1 MPTQLQASVRCR
13 GATAVHYNSAPD
25 YNPQKTHTYST
36 AISTTCTV
44 HWTAVTVHRTADGAH
59 GGLMAGS
66 WPACMQGD
74 SNMHAGVL
82 AEALG

>member
-1 MPTQLQASVRCR
+1 MNICIVTCR
-13 GATAVHYNSAPD
+13 HQFGATVPLQYTITVHQI
-25 YNPQKTHTYST
+25 NPQRTHTYST

-44 HWTAVTVHRTADGAH
+44 HWTACTELQMA
-59 GGLMAGS
+59 LMADS